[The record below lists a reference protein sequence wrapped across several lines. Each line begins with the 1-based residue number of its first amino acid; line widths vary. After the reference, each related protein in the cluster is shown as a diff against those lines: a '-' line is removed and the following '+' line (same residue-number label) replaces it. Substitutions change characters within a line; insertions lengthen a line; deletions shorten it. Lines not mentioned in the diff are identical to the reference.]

1 MCILRSSSKRE
12 PATRVPPAAVG
23 STVLPKPLG
32 IEPGLSWQ
40 MQNLFGALIYL
51 ARRLSQLHCH
61 PRHFQHHCIS
71 PPLSFHRNQTS
82 TVVWKLSLSAWS
94 LSLHRFYLHRYFPLQ
109 YLYFQHHFRIC
120 SPEDSNLHDHKM
132 FCSWTIATHVPWK

>member
-1 MCILRSSSKRE
+1 MCILRSSFKRK
-12 PATRVPPAAVG
+12 PATRVLPAAVG

-94 LSLHRFYLHRYFPLQ
+94 LSLHRFYLHRYSLFNTFTFSIILESAPQKTQTYMIIRCFVLE
-109 YLYFQHHFRIC
+109 
-120 SPEDSNLHDHKM
+120 P
-132 FCSWTIATHVPWK
+132 